1 MFDEMKEFI
10 QARTSP
16 ELMDALVDLDRALTQ
31 IRFTMHQDE
40 IDMLI
45 QMESTED
52 AVAMVPS
59 IVTIFRTAVD
69 VVLKQFKIEVDGET
83 PLPRLTVLL
92 NFLHTFAGDDD
103 HAAISDIIS
112 AEKSADETLCD
123 ILELKSQW
131 SAEDWMPYFYSVSG
145 ALIETIQEVVGKY
158 EEVIDIPEQVDN
170 ELQDRVNWYHTQE
183 EDVFSKLAMDEGVPI
198 GTDMESLYT
207 AFGERVA
214 EGTIEETVGGLVS
227 LCMISNCSLEAMQDE
242 VGFFLEQLYPDLE
255 SSQQA
260 HKHLVRHMAKI
271 NTYPGARHA

>member
-40 IDMLI
+40 IDLLI
-45 QMESTED
+45 QTESNED

-59 IVTIFRTAVD
+59 IVEIFRTGVE
-69 VVLKQFKIEVDGET
+69 VVLRKFQIEVDGET
-83 PLPRLTVLL
+83 PLPRLTALL
-92 NFLHTFAGDDD
+92 NVLHKFEGDDD
-103 HAAISDIIS
+103 HAAISAIIG

-123 ILELKSQW
+123 ILELKTEW
-131 SAEDWMPYFYSVSG
+131 SSEDWMPYFISVSG
-145 ALIETIQEVVGKY
+145 ALIETIEGVIGRY
-158 EEVIDIPEQVDN
+158 EEIIDVPEIVDA

-183 EDVFSKLAMDEGVPI
+183 EEVFSKLALDEGVPL
-198 GTDMESLYT
+198 GTDMESLVT
-207 AFGERVA
+207 AFGERIA
-214 EGTIEETVGGLVS
+214 EGSIEETVGGLVS

-255 SSQQA
+255 SMQQA
-260 HKHLVRHMAKI
+260 NKYLVRHMAKI
-271 NTYPGARHA
+271 NTYPGAHHA